1 MAEGQGFEPWK
12 GFTPCWFS
20 RPVHSTALPPLRTT
34 RNIGHFEPLVK
45 RLLQSSQRFIVQL
58 CRKPKI
64 ATMKVSKQVFLMIEL
79 LMIFGVVVFV
89 LYWQA
94 SMRAKE
100 LAVRAAS
107 QESQRCEV
115 QLLDQ
120 TVHQLK
126 ISLSRDQHK
135 QWRVWREYQF
145 EYTDDGETR
154 FRGRVTLLGSRVLRI
169 AMETFNPVIH

>member
-1 MAEGQGFEPWK
+1 
-12 GFTPCWFS
+12 
-20 RPVHSTALPPLRTT
+20 
-34 RNIGHFEPLVK
+34 
-45 RLLQSSQRFIVQL
+45 L

-64 ATMKVSKQVFLMIEL
+64 ATMKASKQVFLMLEL
-79 LMIFGVVVFV
+79 LMIFGLVVFV

-126 ISLSRDQHK
+126 ISLSRDN
-135 QWRVWREYQF
+135 
-145 EYTDDGETR
+145 TSSGEFGVSINSSTPTMVR
-154 FRGRVTLLGSRVLRI
+154 RGLG
-169 AMETFNPVIH
+169 EE

>member
-1 MAEGQGFEPWK
+1 MFEL
-12 GFTPCWFS
+12 S
-20 RPVHSTALPPLRTT
+20 
-34 RNIGHFEPLVK
+34 
-45 RLLQSSQRFIVQL
+45 
-58 CRKPKI
+58 
-64 ATMKVSKQVFLMIEL
+64 
-79 LMIFGVVVFV
+79 MIFGVVLIV

-107 QESQRCEV
+107 EESQRCEV

-126 ISLSRDQHK
+126 ISLSRDQNK
-135 QWRVWREYQF
+135 QWRVWREFQF
-145 EYTDDGETR
+145 EYTDDGESR
-154 FRGRVTLLGSRVLRI
+154 FKGRVTMLGSRVLRI

>member
-1 MAEGQGFEPWK
+1 
-12 GFTPCWFS
+12 
-20 RPVHSTALPPLRTT
+20 
-34 RNIGHFEPLVK
+34 
-45 RLLQSSQRFIVQL
+45 L

-64 ATMKVSKQVFLMIEL
+64 ATMQRSTQVFLMFEL
-79 LMIFGVVVFV
+79 SMIFGVVLIV

-126 ISLSRDQHK
+126 ISLSRDQNK
-135 QWRVWREYQF
+135 QWRVWREFQF
-145 EYTDDGETR
+145 EYTDDGESR
-154 FRGRVTLLGSRVLRI
+154 FKGRVTMLGSRVLRI